1 MAMDAAI
8 LDVYA
13 PMAIASQAQQGI
25 INRQSELKAG

>member
-13 PMAIASQAQQGI
+13 TMAIASQAQQGI
-25 INRQSELKAG
+25 INRRSELKVG